1 MIGGTS
7 NTMDLHGLSAVRS
20 FAFLTADF
28 MLNITNKNGDNHE
41 YKVTSSHV
49 NNDKLQGP
57 KGILKATQ
65 NHAELNNKTIASGEK
80 KTIKFDQLHV
90 REIPNREQ
98 ASYIDNL
105 SLNRKTYL
113 NTSSDRECRIPDQ
126 VISPNQKDVNTRTK
140 EPSWFSKYLCITT
153 LY

>member
-20 FAFLTADF
+20 FAFLTADL

-41 YKVTSSHV
+41 YKVINSHV
-49 NNDKLQGP
+49 NTDKLQGL
-57 KGILKATQ
+57 KGILKATK
-65 NHAELNNKTIASGEK
+65 NHAELNNETIASGEK
-80 KTIKFDQLHV
+80 KTINFDKLHV

-105 SLNRKTYL
+105 SLNRNIYL
-113 NTSSDRECRIPDQ
+113 DTRADRECRIP
-126 VISPNQKDVNTRTK
+126 T
-140 EPSWFSKYLCITT
+140 
-153 LY
+153 

>member
-20 FAFLTADF
+20 FAFLTADV

-57 KGILKATQ
+57 KGILKATK
-65 NHAELNNKTIASGEK
+65 NHSELNNETIASGEK
-80 KTIKFDQLHV
+80 KTIKFGQLHV

-98 ASYIDNL
+98 ASYIDYL
-105 SLNRKTYL
+105 SLNRNIYL
-113 NTSSDRECRIPDQ
+113 DTRADRECRIPTQVLSPDQ
-126 VISPNQKDVNTRTK
+126 NVDSGTK
-140 EPSWFSKYLCITT
+140 KPFWISKYLCITT

>member
-1 MIGGTS
+1 MIDGIS
-7 NTMDLHGLSAVRS
+7 NKMDLQGLSAVRS
-20 FAFLTADF
+20 FAFLTADL

-57 KGILKATQ
+57 KGILKATK
-65 NHAELNNKTIASGEK
+65 NHAELKNETIASGEK
-80 KTIKFDQLHV
+80 KTISFDKFHV
-90 REIPNREQ
+90 REIPDREQ

-105 SLNRKTYL
+105 SLNRNIYL
-113 NTSSDRECRIPDQ
+113 DTSADRECRIPTQVLSPDQ
-126 VISPNQKDVNTRTK
+126 NVDSGTK
-140 EPSWFSKYLCITT
+140 KPFWISKYLCITT